1 MAAIKRDKRDIL
13 FSFLVRG
20 RTEWACERCG
30 KHYNPDSARG
40 LECAHIFSRRYR
52 GTRWFPQNATSL
64 CTSCHFFFT
73 GNPIEFA
80 EWVERH
86 LGPALFARLRVLRN
100 EICKLSKSDL
110 AEIETNLADS
120 LARMNAARDS
130 GVCGRIDFESP
141 YPRDRVELARRVA

>member
-1 MAAIKRDKRDIL
+1 MKIDRKDRL
-13 FSFLVRG
+13 FSLLVRERSG
-20 RTEWACERCG
+20 WKCEYCG
-30 KHYNPDSARG
+30 KQYEPNSQG
-40 LECAHIFSRRYR
+40 LHCSHFVSRRYR
-52 GTRWFPQNATSL
+52 GLRWHPMNAAAHDFG
-64 CTSCHFFFT
+64 CHQRLG

-120 LARMNAARDS
+120 LARMKAARDS

-141 YPRDRVELARRVA
+141 YLRDRVELARRVA